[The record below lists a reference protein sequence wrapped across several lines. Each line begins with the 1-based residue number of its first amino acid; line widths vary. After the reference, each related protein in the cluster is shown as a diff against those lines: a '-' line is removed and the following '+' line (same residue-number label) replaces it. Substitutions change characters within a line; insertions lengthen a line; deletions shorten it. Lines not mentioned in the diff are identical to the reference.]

1 MLNPEHI
8 RHHYDSIKAD
18 LDRRGHP
25 ESELEDYVKSDREWR
40 ESLQELEALKQKRN
54 QSIPKGK
61 PSDEERQLLGQ
72 LSSEIKTL
80 EHRVN
85 ELDTQQKESALKLP
99 NRLNVSVPTGADESE
114 NEIIRTWGTPRE
126 FDFKPLSHDELGE
139 KLGILDSASGAK
151 LAGSRFMVLKGLGAK
166 LERALASFMLDKHS
180 NENGYS
186 EINAPCLV
194 NGSSLQGTGQLPK
207 FEDDLYRIQEEDLY
221 LSPTAE
227 VQLTNLHAKD
237 VLDANDL
244 PIKYTA
250 LTNCFRKEA
259 GSYGKDM
266 KGLIRLHQ
274 FSKVELVQFV
284 HPDHSE
290 AALESLLSDAES
302 ILQALDLPYR
312 VMRLCSGDIG
322 FGSSHTY
329 DIEVWFPSQN
339 TYREISSCSNFLDF
353 QSRRA
358 MIRYK
363 LNNEKPE
370 YVHTLNGSGLAV
382 GRTIAAILENFQT
395 SDAQVSL
402 PKSLEDY
409 I

>member
-1 MLNPEHI
+1 MLNPDHI
-8 RHHYDSIKAD
+8 RHDYDRIKAD
-18 LDRRGHP
+18 LDRRNHP
-25 ESELEDYVKSDREWR
+25 LSELENYVTSDKEWR
-40 ESLQELEALKQKRN
+40 DSLQELEALKQKRN

-72 LSSEIKTL
+72 LSSDIKAL
-80 EHRVN
+80 EQRVN
-85 ELDTQQKESALKLP
+85 ELAEQQKEAALKLP
-99 NRLNVSVPTGADESE
+99 NRLNPLVPSGADESD

-126 FDFKPLSHDELGE
+126 FDFTPLSHDDLGE

-166 LERALASFMLDKHS
+166 LERALAAFMLDKHS
-180 NENGYS
+180 TDNGYS

-194 NGSSLQGTGQLPK
+194 NGSSLQGTSQLPK

-227 VQLTNLHAKD
+227 VQLTNLHAKE
-237 VLDANDL
+237 VLDSNDL

-284 HPDHSE
+284 HPDESE
-290 AALESLLSDAES
+290 AALEGLLSDAES
-302 ILQALDLPYR
+302 ILQALELPYR
-312 VMRLCSGDIG
+312 VVRLCSGDIG

-370 YVHTLNGSGLAV
+370 YIHTLNGSGLAV
-382 GRTIAAILENFQT
+382 GRTIVALLENYQT
-395 SDAQVSL
+395 SDAQISL
-402 PKSLEDY
+402 PKSLQDY